1 MPHSQPCK
9 SRSSRMHT
17 MKWEGARGRR
27 GKQTPPLKGTPSD
40 PPYRLII
47 KDFPIP
53 TQTTTLAS
61 PSLKNDL
68 FQVCT
73 CVRTICFEIWKSGN
87 ISLRARRIKI
97 SYFLKQNNRYY
108 IIPSISKIRQTN
120 SSCCCSSKRTSKH
133 VLKIVILIRSIFS
146 FLLQKI

>member
-97 SYFLKQNNRYY
+97 SYFLKQNNSYTTLY
-108 IIPSISKIRQTN
+108 LAVQKFAKQTVVVV
-120 SSCCCSSKRTSKH
+120 
-133 VLKIVILIRSIFS
+133 VLQNELVCT
-146 FLLQKI
+146 

>member
-1 MPHSQPCK
+1 MG
-9 SRSSRMHT
+9 RG
-17 MKWEGARGRR
+17 EGPERETDSPTQGN
-27 GKQTPPLKGTPSD
+27 PPPIC
-40 PPYRLII
+40 RLII

-97 SYFLKQNNRYY
+97 SYFLKQNNSYTTLY
-108 IIPSISKIRQTN
+108 LAVQKFAKQTVVVV
-120 SSCCCSSKRTSKH
+120 
-133 VLKIVILIRSIFS
+133 VLQNELVCT
-146 FLLQKI
+146 